1 MNKTPSMADLLKSVR
16 KPIKERNYNPS
27 DNATEQEIVYDLI
40 SEVIELR
47 DSVGSSLNTMD
58 EMLVILKEKV
68 GEQNMFIDDNPYD
81 DKEYDMYGNRIKKE
95 KKINPMNIPTDG
107 GFNNKHRKDKK
118 STILNA
124 KL

>member
-1 MNKTPSMADLLKSVR
+1 MNKTPSMSDLLKSVR

-40 SEVIELR
+40 SEMIELR

>member
-1 MNKTPSMADLLKSVR
+1 MADLLKSVR

-58 EMLVILKEKV
+58 EMLSILKDKV

-107 GFNNKHRKDKK
+107 GFNNKNRKDKK

>member
-1 MNKTPSMADLLKSVR
+1 MNKTPSMSDLLKSVR

-58 EMLVILKEKV
+58 EMLSILKDKV

-107 GFNNKHRKDKK
+107 GLNNKHRKDKK

>member
-1 MNKTPSMADLLKSVR
+1 MNKTPSMSDLLKSVR

-107 GFNNKHRKDKK
+107 GLNNKNRKDKK

>member
-1 MNKTPSMADLLKSVR
+1 MNKTPSMSDLLKSVR